1 MIIRL
6 FKAKV
11 NKGMEAAFEKDFVAF
26 SRPLIEGMAGVKSVS
41 ISKPTDLSSGEYMM
55 ISVWESYE
63 AIEAAIGAGWR
74 EAHIPDNMA
83 KYFEAFSLE
92 HLEEL

>member
-1 MIIRL
+1 MIVRL
-6 FKAKV
+6 FKAKIHT
-11 NKGMEAAFEKDFVAF
+11 GMEKAFEEDFVAF

-41 ISKPTDLSSGEYMM
+41 ISKPTDLSAGEYMM
-55 ISVWESYE
+55 ISTWESYD
-63 AIEAAIGAGWR
+63 AIETAIGSGWR

-83 KYFEAFSLE
+83 KYFDSFSLE

>member
-11 NKGMEAAFEKDFVAF
+11 HKGMENAFEEDFIAF

-41 ISKPTDLSSGEYMM
+41 ISKPTDLSAGDYMM
-55 ISVWESYE
+55 ISTWESYE
-63 AIEAAIGAGWR
+63 AIEAAIGPEWR
-74 EAHIPDNMA
+74 EAHIPDNMS
-83 KYFEAFSLE
+83 KYFDSFSLE
-92 HLEEL
+92 HLEEM

>member
-6 FKAKV
+6 FKARV
-11 NKGMEAAFEKDFVAF
+11 HAGMEEAFEQDFVAF

-41 ISKPTDLSSGEYMM
+41 ISKPTNLSSGEYMM
-55 ISVWESYE
+55 ISTWESYE
-63 AIEAAIGAGWR
+63 AIEAAIGPGWR

-83 KYFEAFSLE
+83 NYFESFSLE
-92 HLEEL
+92 HLQEM